1 MGGEM
6 PGDPSQVGPPA
17 APTDPHAP
25 NAFHHY
31 PQEAV
36 HDPAAAERAAQEAA
50 AVRAPPPA
58 GGPVQQAQQPAE
70 QPAAPEQ
77 PPLQPA

>member
-1 MGGEM
+1 MGGE
-6 PGDPSQVGPPA
+6 DPNQVGPPA

-25 NAFHHY
+25 NAFHY

-50 AVRAPPPA
+50 VRAPPPA
-58 GGPVQQAQQPAE
+58 GGAGQVPQPAE
-70 QPAAPEQ
+70 QAAAPEQ